1 MPEATSAGSLRNL
14 RAFSRAGS
22 HEFGCTVSTIKHVA
36 ARAGVSFTTVSHVL
50 NGTRRV
56 SEAARERVERAVAE
70 MGYAPS
76 AVARALKMSETC
88 ILGVLVPNITNPFFA
103 ELTRGIED
111 CCRRTDYAVFLC
123 NSDDDPVRQAR
134 YLQTLL
140 GRRVDGLL
148 LAAAAGE
155 ASVLAERLAPMRVP
169 TVVVDREIPGL
180 AADLVRVDHAAG
192 AALAVEHLLGLGHR
206 RIACLSGPSGFA
218 VSRARVAGW
227 RDAMARAG
235 IETDPAWLLEGE
247 FSAAA
252 GHALTQTLLA
262 RGDITAIFA
271 SNDLLAIGALRAAA
285 ERGVAVPAQLSVIGF
300 DGIDFGAYSFPAL
313 TTVGH
318 PIRAMGECAA
328 TVLIER
334 IAARSRGHREV
345 VLPPQ
350 LLRRE
355 STGPVPAR

>member
-1 MPEATSAGSLRNL
+1 MHDQESIL
-14 RAFSRAGS
+14 
-22 HEFGCTVSTIKHVA
+22 STIKHVA

-56 SEAARERVERAVAE
+56 CESARERVERAVAE

-111 CCRRTDYAVFLC
+111 CCRRTDYSVFLC
-123 NSDDDPVRQAR
+123 NSDDDPARQSR

-140 GRRVDGLL
+140 ERRVDGLL

-155 ASVLAERLAPMRVP
+155 ASALAQRLSSTRVP
-169 TVVVDREIPGL
+169 TVVVDRPIPGL
-180 AADLVRVDHAAG
+180 AADLVRVDHQAG
-192 AALAVEHLLGLGHR
+192 ARLAVEYLLGLGHR
-206 RIACLSGPSGFA
+206 AIACLSGPSEFA

-227 RDAMARAG
+227 REALTHGGVA
-235 IETDPAWLLEGE
+235 IDPGWLLEGD

-252 GHALTQTLLA
+252 GHALASRVLA
-262 RGDITAIFA
+262 RGGVTAIFA

-285 ERGVAVPAQLSVIGF
+285 ERGVAVPSALSVIGF
-300 DGIDFGAYSFPAL
+300 DGIDLGAYAYPAL

-318 PIRAMGECAA
+318 PIRAMGEAA
-328 TVLIER
+328 AEVLIAR
-334 IAARSRGHREV
+334 IAGGPAACREV
-345 VLPPQ
+345 VLPAQ
-350 LLRRE
+350 LLMRE
-355 STGPVPAR
+355 STGPVPQR

>member
-1 MPEATSAGSLRNL
+1 M
-14 RAFSRAGS
+14 
-22 HEFGCTVSTIKHVA
+22 STIKHVA

-56 SEAARERVERAVAE
+56 SDSARERVERAIAE

-111 CCRRTDYAVFLC
+111 CCRRTDYSVFLC
-123 NSDDDPVRQAR
+123 NSDDDPVRQLR

-140 GRRVDGLL
+140 ERRVDGLL

-155 ASVLAERLAPMRVP
+155 ASALAKRLAAARVP
-169 TVVVDREIPGL
+169 TVVVDRSIPGL
-180 AADLVRVDHAAG
+180 VADLVRVDHQGG
-192 AALAVEHLLGLGHR
+192 AQTAVEHLLSLGHR
-206 RIACLSGPSGFA
+206 AIGCLSGPAEFA
-218 VSRARVAGW
+218 VSCARVAGW
-227 RDAMARAG
+227 RDAMTQAG
-235 IETDPAWLLEGE
+235 IALDPGWLMEGD

-252 GHALTQTLLA
+252 GHGLTRRLLA
-262 RGDITAIFA
+262 RGDVTAIFA

-285 ERGVAVPAQLSVIGF
+285 ELGIAVPSALSVVGF
-300 DGIDFGAYSFPAL
+300 DGIDLGAYAYPAL

-318 PIRAMGECAA
+318 PIRAMGEAA
-328 TVLIER
+328 AAVLLER
-334 IAARSRGHREV
+334 IAEAPATCREV
-345 VLPPQ
+345 VLPAQ
-350 LLRRE
+350 LLMRE
-355 STGPVPAR
+355 STGPVRPH

>member
-1 MPEATSAGSLRNL
+1 L
-14 RAFSRAGS
+14 
-22 HEFGCTVSTIKHVA
+22 STIKHVA

-56 SEAARERVERAVAE
+56 SDSARQRVEQAIAE

-76 AVARALKMSETC
+76 AVARALKMSETY

-111 CCRRTDYAVFLC
+111 RCRQTDYSVFLC

-140 GRRVDGLL
+140 ERRVDGLL

-155 ASVLAERLAPMRVP
+155 SSALVARLASTRVP
-169 TVVVDREIPGL
+169 TVVVDRSISGL
-180 AADLVRVDHAAG
+180 TADLVRIDHQSG
-192 AALAVEHLLGLGHR
+192 AEMAVSHLLSLGHR
-206 RIACLSGPSGFA
+206 AIACLSGPSEFA

-227 RDAMARAG
+227 RQAMAAAQVSVDEG
-235 IETDPAWLLEGE
+235 WLLEGD
-247 FSAAA
+247 FSASV
-252 GHALTQTLLA
+252 GHDLTRRLLA
-262 RGDITAIFA
+262 RGDVTAIFA

-285 ERGVAVPAQLSVIGF
+285 ELGVAVPGALSVIGF
-300 DGIDFGAYSFPAL
+300 DGIDLGSYVYPPL

-318 PIRAMGECAA
+318 SIRAMGEMAA
-328 TVLIER
+328 SVLIER
-334 IAARSRGHREV
+334 IAEGPTSNREV
-345 VLPPQ
+345 VLQ
-350 LLRRE
+350 AELLLRE
-355 STGPVPAR
+355 STGPLVA

>member
-1 MPEATSAGSLRNL
+1 M
-14 RAFSRAGS
+14 
-22 HEFGCTVSTIKHVA
+22 STIKHVA

-56 SEAARERVERAVAE
+56 SDSARERVERAVAE

-111 CCRRTDYAVFLC
+111 CCRRTDYSVFLC
-123 NSDDDPVRQAR
+123 NSDDDPVRQSR

-140 GRRVDGLL
+140 ERRVDGLL

-155 ASVLAERLAPMRVP
+155 ATTLAKRLAGARVP
-169 TVVVDREIPGL
+169 TVVVDRNIPGL
-180 AADLVRVDHAAG
+180 AADLVRVDHEAG
-192 AALAVEHLLGLGHR
+192 ARLAVEHLLSLGHR
-206 RIACLSGPSGFA
+206 AIACLSGPSEFA
-218 VSRARVAGW
+218 VSRARVTGW
-227 RDAMARAG
+227 RVAMASAG
-235 IETDPAWLLEGE
+235 IDFDAAWLREGD

-252 GHALTQTLLA
+252 GHELTRQLLA
-262 RGDITAIFA
+262 RGEVTAIFA

-285 ERGVAVPAQLSVIGF
+285 ERGVAVPSALSVIGF
-300 DGIDFGAYSFPAL
+300 DGIDLGAYSYPAL

-318 PIRAMGECAA
+318 PIRAMGETAA
-328 TVLIER
+328 EVLIER
-334 IAARSRGHREV
+334 IAAGPAAAREV
-345 VLPPQ
+345 VLPAQ
-350 LLRRE
+350 LLMRE
-355 STGPVPAR
+355 STGPAPSR

>member
-1 MPEATSAGSLRNL
+1 L
-14 RAFSRAGS
+14 
-22 HEFGCTVSTIKHVA
+22 STIKHVA

-56 SEAARERVERAVAE
+56 SDSARERVERAIAE

-76 AVARALKMSETC
+76 AVARALKMSETG
-88 ILGVLVPNITNPFFA
+88 IVGVLVPNITNPFFA

-111 CCRRTDYAVFLC
+111 CCRRTDYSVFLC
-123 NSDDDPVRQAR
+123 NSDDDPVRQSR

-140 GRRVDGLL
+140 ERRVDGLL

-155 ASVLAERLAPMRVP
+155 AAALAQRLSAARVP
-169 TVVVDREIPGL
+169 TVVVDRHIAGL
-180 AADLVRVDHAAG
+180 AADLVRVDHEAG
-192 AALAVEHLLGLGHR
+192 ARLAVEHLVQLGHR
-206 RIACLSGPSGFA
+206 AIACLSGPSEFA

-227 RDAMARAG
+227 REAMTRTG
-235 IETDPAWLLEGE
+235 LVPEPAWLLEGD

-252 GHALTQTLLA
+252 GYTLARQLLA
-262 RGDITAIFA
+262 RGDLTAIFA

-285 ERGVAVPAQLSVIGF
+285 ELGIAVPAALSVIGF
-300 DGIDFGAYSFPAL
+300 DGIDLGAYSYPAL

-318 PIRAMGECAA
+318 PIRAMGESAA
-328 TVLIER
+328 QVLIER
-334 IAARSRGHREV
+334 IAGGPAAAREV
-345 VLPPQ
+345 VLPAKV
-350 LLRRE
+350 LRRE